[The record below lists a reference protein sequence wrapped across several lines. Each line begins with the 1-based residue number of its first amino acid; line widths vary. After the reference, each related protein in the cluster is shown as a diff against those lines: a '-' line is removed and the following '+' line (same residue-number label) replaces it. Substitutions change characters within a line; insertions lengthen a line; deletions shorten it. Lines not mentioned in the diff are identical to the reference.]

1 MLLGANLA
9 LYAHIWQKI
18 TPFSRV
24 KPQSTSS
31 YQVLKVGLGVDELLE
46 GAGLRDG
53 PVLQE
58 DDSIALAQELEEVK
72 QSRGSF
78 PEWQKES

>member
-1 MLLGANLA
+1 M
-9 LYAHIWQKI
+9 
-18 TPFSRV
+18 SRF
-24 KPQSTSS
+24 KTHSSST

-53 PVLQE
+53 PILQE